1 MLQVEQILQKRYQLQ
16 QQLGQN
22 AGRQT
27 WLAVDLD
34 ESPAQSVIV
43 KQLAFNPQMHWDE
56 LKLFEREAQVLKH
69 LNHPCIPQYRDYFA
83 VDRETGDGLPWFGL
97 VQQYIPGN
105 SLQQLLDQ
113 GERFTEPQTQQIATS
128 VLEILIYLHEL
139 SPPVFHRDIKP
150 SNLILGKDGQV
161 YLVDFGAVQ
170 DRATAEGATFTV
182 VGTSGYSPPEQLWGR
197 AVAASD
203 FYALGTTVIH
213 LLTGTA
219 PADLPQRQMRI
230 QFADRVS
237 LNPNFAQWLAKLTE
251 PAPERRF
258 STARQALLALQAS
271 RDCTSPVEQA
281 SQFASSS
288 VRYGRLANL
297 ALLQLVLVGAASA
310 VVLPNFNF
318 CGDREHP
325 NCANVSHKQESR
337 GENRFKFS
345 WVPLHQKIFAK
356 TGCTRGDL
364 VQPTG
369 AEQKLSKI
377 NRAQQAYFL
386 DKFAFSSS
394 IEDLDLGIK
403 TQTKNYDYLT
413 RTNAHAAF
421 NYGISRSDRLKSY
434 VAGVFVVSTDNGM
447 TTRAILCEAN
457 VPGTNQPAHPT
468 LDNGV
473 PVCGSGTTQLS
484 R

>member
-1 MLQVEQILQKRYQLQ
+1 MLQAEQILQKRYQLQ

-27 WLAVDLD
+27 WLAVNLD

-43 KQLAFNPQMHWDE
+43 KLLAFNPQMHWDE

-69 LNHPCIPQYRDYFA
+69 LNHPRIPQYRDYFA

-97 VQQYIPGN
+97 VQEYIPGN
-105 SLQQLLDQ
+105 SLQQPLNQ
-113 GERFTEPQTQQIATS
+113 GQRFTQQQAQQIATN

-139 SPPVFHRDIKP
+139 SPPVLHRDIKP

-170 DRATAEGATFTV
+170 DRATVEGVTFTV
-182 VGTSGYSPPEQLWGR
+182 VGTSGYAPPEQLWGR

-203 FYALGTTVIH
+203 LYALGATLIH
-213 LLTGTA
+213 LLTGMA

-230 QFADRVS
+230 HFADQVS
-237 LNPNFAQWLAKLTE
+237 VNPKFAQWLAKLTE

-271 RDCTSPVEQA
+271 RDCHSPLEQA

-288 VRYGRLANL
+288 VRYGRLATL
-297 ALLQLVLVGAASA
+297 ALLQLMVVGVASGF
-310 VVLPNFNF
+310 VLPNFID
-318 CGDREHP
+318 CGD
-325 NCANVSHKQESR
+325 CAKRSAWH
-337 GENRFKFS
+337 NR
-345 WVPLHQKIFAK
+345 A
-356 TGCTRGDL
+356 
-364 VQPTG
+364 QPTE
-369 AEQKLSKI
+369 AEQNLNEI

-386 DKFAFSSS
+386 EKFAFSSS
-394 IEDLDLGIK
+394 IEELDVGFT
-403 TQTKNYDYLT
+403 TQTENYDYLT

-447 TTRAILCEAN
+447 TTQAILCEAN
-457 VPGTNQPAHPT
+457 FPGTNQPAHPT
-468 LDNGV
+468 LDKDG

-484 R
+484 RASVK